1 MRLRKQLLN
10 QKFKKRMKNNMI
22 KMIKKKNK
30 ENKKNKRNKKSK
42 KNKKKTTKRK
52 MINYQLLK
60 RMIIWKLM
68 NER

>member
-1 MRLRKQLLN
+1 
-10 QKFKKRMKNNMI
+10 
-22 KMIKKKNK
+22 MIKKKNK

-60 RMIIWKLM
+60 RMIIRKLM
-68 NER
+68 NENKIEIYGTF